1 MSIPELVLKRG
12 CGEEKKV
19 AVKYKRLSTF
29 FLIFSF
35 FSNPLTSLRG
45 SKDSKTYHKMINTEF
60 LDVNSSMRAEE
71 GGEKIIIKPEIDISA
86 YMYCSFLFVLLYKSS
101 YPLTSSLGSI
111 SSRTREKGLSREL

>member
-45 SKDSKTYHKMINTEF
+45 SKDSKTYHKMINT
-60 LDVNSSMRAEE
+60 LDVNSSMRA
-71 GGEKIIIKPEIDISA
+71 
-86 YMYCSFLFVLLYKSS
+86 
-101 YPLTSSLGSI
+101 
-111 SSRTREKGLSREL
+111 